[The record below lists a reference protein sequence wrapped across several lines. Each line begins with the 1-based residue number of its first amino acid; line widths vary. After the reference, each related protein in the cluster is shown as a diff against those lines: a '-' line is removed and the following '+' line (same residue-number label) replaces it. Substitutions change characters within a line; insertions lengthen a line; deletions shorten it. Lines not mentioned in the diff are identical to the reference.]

1 MRSPTSVDLDYFY
14 DFDSIFANPK
24 QEKSF
29 DLASE
34 QYTRPYKETDYVEG
48 ILNPQTT
55 MPEMFDVDEPEN
67 AAMIDDK
74 GLIAYPDIN
83 DTTTAEL
90 LKLIKETYA

>member
-1 MRSPTSVDLDYFY
+1 M
-14 DFDSIFANPK
+14 
-24 QEKSF
+24 
-29 DLASE
+29 ASE

-55 MPEMFDVDEPEN
+55 MPEIFDVDEPEN